1 MRPVTIVLTILLL
14 AVAGCAAQER
24 LVTKSA
30 VVPAG
35 IDLSGRW
42 QLRDASDDTAR
53 RIEAAERRAAG
64 GLDDLVQSS
73 RRNSRSHPARHK
85 SRSLVH
91 VFLETGNALKITQ
104 TEHGLF
110 ISFDRA
116 IVEEYLF
123 GEHRIANVGPVTA
136 ERVSG
141 WENRHYVI
149 ETLDEEGGKLLET
162 YSLAEN
168 NAVLIRDITMLHK
181 KKQELAIQ
189 QVFDRVIE

>member
-1 MRPVTIVLTILLL
+1 MRSAPIVLTILLV
-14 AVAGCAAQER
+14 AVVGCAAKEQ
-24 LVTKSA
+24 LITKNA

-42 QLRDASDDTAR
+42 ELRDAGADTTR
-53 RIEAAERRAAG
+53 RIDAAERRAAG
-64 GLDDLVQSS
+64 DLEDIVRTS
-73 RRNSRSHPARHK
+73 RGNSRSRPTRRKAGP
-85 SRSLVH
+85 LVH
-91 VFLETGNALKITQ
+91 VFLETGKSLKITQ

-123 GEHRIANVGPVTA
+123 GEHRVANVGPIMA

-141 WENRHYVI
+141 WENLDYVI
-149 ETLDEEGGKLLET
+149 ETQDEDGGKLIET

-168 NAVLIRDITMLHK
+168 SAVLIRDITVLQNQ
-181 KKQELAIQ
+181 KQELAIQ

>member
-1 MRPVTIVLTILLL
+1 MRRVQIVLTILLL
-14 AVAGCAAQER
+14 AVAGCAAKEQ
-24 LVTKSA
+24 LITKSA

-42 QLRDASDDTAR
+42 ELRDDGTDTAR

-64 GLDDLVQSS
+64 GLEDIVQSS
-73 RRNSRSHPARHK
+73 RRSSRSRPTQHK
-85 SRSLVH
+85 AGSLVH
-91 VFLETGNALKITQ
+91 VFLETGQSLKITQ

-123 GEHRIANVGPVTA
+123 GEHRVANVGPIMA

-141 WENRHYVI
+141 WENRDYVI
-149 ETLDEEGGKLLET
+149 ETQDEEGGKLLET

-168 NAVLIRDITMLHK
+168 NAVLIRDITVLHNQ
-181 KKQELAIQ
+181 KQKLAIQ

>member
-1 MRPVTIVLTILLL
+1 MRSVAIVLTILLL
-14 AVAGCAAQER
+14 AMAGCAAQER

-30 VVPAG
+30 LVPAG
-35 IDLSGRW
+35 VDLSGRW

-116 IVEEYLF
+116 IVDEYLF

-136 ERVSG
+136 ERVSA
-141 WENRHYVI
+141 WENRHFVT
-149 ETLDEEGGKLLET
+149 ETLAEVGGKLLET